1 MTFIKSVFMYIQKG
15 EYMKNNK
22 SRFIVILL
30 MLSMVAVACGG
41 DTAEEVVETP
51 EVTEAPQE
59 TLAAPATTA
68 PPPEVIV
75 VWAEE
80 KVATALDPLVGAYEA
95 AAGVDVEV
103 VVYEFG
109 AIRTDVQTAGPAGE
123 GPDVFLGA
131 HDWVGELAAN
141 GVIQPINLSSVSAD
155 LFEVGINAFSYDGM
169 SYGFPYATEAIA
181 MYYNADL
188 TDGVPASWDDVKAA
202 CDAAGTELCVGAP
215 GGGGGADA
223 YHNHPF
229 VASAGGYVFKI
240 SGGFDPNDVG
250 LDNANALVS
259 AEYLDSLVKDGV
271 VASTDYGGSMSAF
284 QEGRALFWMTGPW
297 ARNDASAVNYNVG
310 LIPAFGDSPA
320 TPFVGVRGAMVSSF
334 SEKKLLAESFI
345 LDFFATVEVQEA
357 MYNSDPRLPATKS
370 LFAIVEAAD
379 PVAAVF
385 AASASNGIPMPN
397 IPEMGSVW
405 GPFGDA
411 LLIIRD
417 QAYGT
422 NEETGVTVNSAT
434 DAMKLAAEQI
444 RTAIAGG

>member
-1 MTFIKSVFMYIQKG
+1 MTFIKSVCMYIQKG

-379 PVAAVF
+379 PVAAAF

>member
-1 MTFIKSVFMYIQKG
+1 
-15 EYMKNNK
+15 MKNNK
-22 SRFIVILL
+22 LRLIVFLL
-30 MLSMVAVACGG
+30 MLSLVAVACGG
-41 DTAEEVVETP
+41 DTADDAAEAP
-51 EVTEAPQE
+51 EATEAPKE

-80 KVATALDPLVGAYEA
+80 KVANALDPLVGAYEA

-103 VVYEFG
+103 VVYDFG

-141 GVIQPINLSSVSAD
+141 GVVSPLDLGSVASD
-155 LFEVGINAFSYDGM
+155 LFDVGVTAFSYGGEV
-169 SYGFPYATEAIA
+169 YGFPYATEAIA
-181 MYYNADL
+181 MFYNADL
-188 TDGVPASWDDVKAA
+188 VDSVPATWEDAKAA

-215 GGGGGADA
+215 GGGGGGDA

-229 VASAGGYVFKI
+229 VASAGGYVFA
-240 SGGFDPNDVG
+240 SEGGFDASDVG
-250 LDNANALVS
+250 LDNAGAIAS
-259 AEYLDSLVKDGV
+259 AEYLDGLVKNGT
-271 VASTDYGGSMSAF
+271 VASTDYGGSMTAF
-284 QEGRALFWMTGPW
+284 QEGRSLFWMTGPW
-297 ARNDASAVNYNVG
+297 ARGDASAVNYGVG
-310 LIPAFGDSPA
+310 LIPQFDGNAA

-334 SEKKLLAESFI
+334 SDKQVLAQSFI
-345 LDFFATVEVQEA
+345 LDFFATVEVQQA
-357 MYNSDPRLPATKS
+357 MYESDPRLPATKS
-370 LFAIVEAAD
+370 LFAVVEAAD
-379 PVAAVF
+379 PIAAVF
-385 AASASNGIPMPN
+385 AASAANGIPMPN

-417 QAYGT
+417 QNYGT
-422 NEETGVTVNSAT
+422 NEETGVTVNSAS

>member
-1 MTFIKSVFMYIQKG
+1 MYIQKG

-155 LFEVGINAFSYDGM
+155 LFEVGINAFNYDGM

-284 QEGRALFWMTGPW
+284 QEGRSLFWMTGPW

-385 AASASNGIPMPN
+385 AESASNGIPMPN

>member
-1 MTFIKSVFMYIQKG
+1 
-15 EYMKNNK
+15 MKNNK

-103 VVYEFG
+103 VVYDFG

-155 LFEVGINAFSYDGM
+155 LFEVGINAFNYDGM